1 MSGGRA
7 GAGAPFRYLIGIDP
21 DPDLTPAQVRAFD
34 EYYDAVHGP
43 EVVAA
48 NAGFLSGHRLEAAGS
63 ASGGAPGAG
72 QGPRWLAFYAIADL
86 ASARDYVHRQRVPGT
101 GMNYTPGPVP
111 WTRTTTTWR
120 AILTVAGGTG
130 AGSAAD
136 VTIGPGAVLLT
147 AAAPDPASAWPVT
160 VFEVLEDL
168 GARDAVPATLTAVAR
183 PVADLASPGQGA
195 AWSRYYRRTGAQQ

>member
-1 MSGGRA
+1 VSDGRV

-34 EYYDAVHGP
+34 EYYDTVHRP

-48 NAGFLSGHRLEAAGS
+48 NAGFLSGHRLEAAGA
-63 ASGGAPGAG
+63 ASGGAAGAG

-86 ASARDYVHRQRVPGT
+86 ASARDYVRRQQVPGT
-101 GMNYTPGPVP
+101 GMSYTPGPVP

-120 AILTVAGGTG
+120 AILTVNGGAGGG
-130 AGSAAD
+130 PAD
-136 VTIGPGAVLLT
+136 VTSGPGPVLLT
-147 AAAPDPASAWPVT
+147 AAAPDPDSAWPVT

-183 PVADLASPGQGA
+183 PVADLIPPGQGA
-195 AWSRYYRRTGAQQ
+195 AWSRYYRRTGALQ